1 MQIFHAY
8 SLILRKR
15 SRILRENHFI
25 KICVNHPVGQHVLH
39 PFPHQPHYG
48 LLSPGQHPAKL
59 WRCIQ
64 FLFRPFT
71 ICFYQRRFIQIFP
84 YIISPILGIILF
96 LISYLFVPL
105 ILPAPVQM
113 HCSPALW
120 LLSVAASYISEH
132 HVYSLLPLLWLFA
145 PEKQKV
151 FLYSRKRR

>member
-64 FLFRPFT
+64 FLFRPLT
-71 ICFYQRRFIQIFP
+71 IRLYQRRFIQIFP
-84 YIISPILGIILF
+84 YIISAALMYKGIRAHAYIYIIKITIGHLDF
-96 LISYLFVPL
+96 MLLHRQRAGNPL
-105 ILPAPVQM
+105 QARHTRIA
-113 HCSPALW
+113 
-120 LLSVAASYISEH
+120 
-132 HVYSLLPLLWLFA
+132 
-145 PEKQKV
+145 
-151 FLYSRKRR
+151 